1 MSENTSKQFFPAL
14 TSFRA
19 FVAWMIFFYH
29 FFPFKNPN
37 IPLFIKNIVSQF
49 HIGVDLFFVLSGV
62 LITYRYFNDAPIHF
76 KKYLINRFSR
86 IYPMYFLLTIATFL
100 VKFFQQGWTTLD
112 SWAAVFSFTLT
123 KALFTTFRYSGISQ
137 GWTLTF
143 EELFYFSTPLFFMI
157 IRKYRKAIYLL
168 PVVIFLCTLGIQN
181 LFHHPE
187 NTYGFL
193 QTRIAVFIFEF
204 FAGILAGYLLLHKK
218 LKFHFNIFTYL
229 GIAGILYY
237 LLFRQFW
244 QHLITNPF
252 SDALDI
258 ILLSTL
264 GIGPTIYGLATE
276 KTKLSRFLSQKTL
289 ILLGKSSY
297 IFYLVHKGFIPIFI
311 YDHIVANILA
321 IFVILNIIS
330 IILFKFIEE
339 PLNLWIRKKYAK

>member
-1 MSENTSKQFFPAL
+1 
-14 TSFRA
+14 
-19 FVAWMIFFYH
+19 
-29 FFPFKNPN
+29 
-37 IPLFIKNIVSQF
+37 
-49 HIGVDLFFVLSGV
+49 
-62 LITYRYFNDAPIHF
+62 
-76 KKYLINRFSR
+76 
-86 IYPMYFLLTIATFL
+86 MYFLLTTAAFL

-143 EELFYFSTPLFFMI
+143 EELFYFSAPLFFMI

-168 PVVIFLCTLGIQN
+168 PIAIFLCTLGIQN

-218 LKFHFNIFTYL
+218 LKFDFNIFTYL
-229 GIAGILYY
+229 GIAGILFY

-252 SDALDI
+252 SDASDI

-276 KTKLSRFLSQKTL
+276 KTKLSRFLSHKTL

-311 YDHIVANILA
+311 YDHIVANVLA

-330 IILFKFIEE
+330 LILFKFIEE